1 MSACVSC
8 IHADHAFM
16 LLTLEKRMLKKYFLA
31 IAGLIILCAF
41 SVTAQ
46 NKKVFCR
53 YEKDGAVYYGKVEGN
68 EVYQLDNAPWDG
80 GKETGVKSSLDD
92 VKLLTPTQP
101 HVIIGLIKSYSDSW
115 KDKQAPE
122 SIRWFIKPSSAA
134 ATSGEDIVLP
144 DAVDQL
150 KFENE
155 MVIVIG
161 KKIKDVGVKV
171 AKSAVFGYTVG
182 ADIEGN
188 PDSYYKLHNEKPE
201 ANKTAL
207 TLGLKIGDRFSPY
220 GPFITQGVDWKKSMK
235 HVHIT
240 NKESGKDIT
249 YEHNV
254 SDLMYSPA
262 EIVSQ
267 LSKVLTLMP
276 GDVIYSGSAKVFPI
290 DPGDVIDLSIDGLGR
305 MVNKIVSKNEIQ

>member
-8 IHADHAFM
+8 SHATHAYM
-16 LLTLEKRMLKKYFLA
+16 LLTLEKMMFKKFSIALLVMVILA
-31 IAGLIILCAF
+31 AF
-41 SVTAQ
+41 SATAQ

-53 YEKDGAVYYGKVEGN
+53 YEKSGAVHYGKVEGT
-68 EVYQLDNAPWDG
+68 EVFQLDKAPWYG

-115 KDKQAPE
+115 KNKQAPE
-122 SIRWFIKPSSAA
+122 SIRWFIKPPSAA
-134 ATSGEDIVLP
+134 ATSGDDIVLP
-144 DAVDQL
+144 DAVNQL
-150 KFENE
+150 KFEDE

-161 KKIKDVGVKV
+161 KKIKDAGVEE
-171 AKSAVFGYTVG
+171 AKSAIFGYTVG

-188 PDSYYKLHNEKPE
+188 PDSYYKVHNEKPE

-220 GPFITQGVDWKKSMK
+220 GPFITQGIDWKKSMK

-240 NKESGKDIT
+240 NKQSGKDIT

-254 SDLMYSPA
+254 SDLMYTPE

-276 GDVIYSGSAKVFPI
+276 GDVIFSGSAKVFVA
-290 DPGDVIDLSIDGLGR
+290 DPGDVLNLSIDGMGS
-305 MVNKIVSKNEIQ
+305 MKNKIVSKNEIQ

>member
-1 MSACVSC
+1 
-8 IHADHAFM
+8 
-16 LLTLEKRMLKKYFLA
+16 MLKKISVALFVLT
-31 IAGLIILCAF
+31 ILFAV
-41 SVTAQ
+41 SAAAQ

-53 YEKDGAVYYGKVEGN
+53 YEKNGTVNFGKAVGT
-68 EVYQLDNAPWDG
+68 EVYRLDKAPWDG
-80 GKETGVKSSLDD
+80 GKETGEKTSLNN
-92 VKLLTPTQP
+92 VKLLTPTEP

-115 KDKQAPE
+115 KNKHAPE

-134 ATSGEDIVLP
+134 ATSGDDIVLP
-144 DAVDQL
+144 DAVNQL

-161 KKIKDVGVKV
+161 KKIKDAGVEE
-171 AKSAVFGYTVG
+171 AKDAIFGYTVG

-188 PDSYYKLHNEKPE
+188 PDSYYKAHNEKPE

-220 GPFITQGVDWKKSMK
+220 GPFITKGIDWRKSMK
-235 HVHIT
+235 HVRIK
-240 NKESGKDIT
+240 NKHTGKDVI
-249 YEHNV
+249 YEHNI
-254 SDLMYSPA
+254 SDLMYSPG

-276 GDVIYSGSAKVFPI
+276 GDVIFTGSAKVFVA
-290 DPGDVIDLSIDGLGR
+290 DPGDVLDLSIDGMGS
-305 MVNKIVSKNEIQ
+305 MKNKIVSKNEIQ